1 VNYST
6 DKRTL
11 ILPEYGRNVQNL
23 VEQAVEIKDDE
34 ERAKF
39 VQKIIE
45 LMGRMYPYLR
55 DLRDFKHKLWD
66 HLVIMSSFKLEA
78 DSPYPSPK
86 AVTYSEPPS
95 KVPYSNKRF
104 KYRHYG
110 KSVVKLLKYASELP
124 EGEEKITLIGLAANH
139 MRKLYLT
146 WSKTTVEDSQ
156 IFSHIKEL
164 SDEKITIPEGMELS
178 NIKVQSNSTKTPKYP
193 TKKKKSYKKKY

>member
-1 VNYST
+1 MNYNT
-6 DKRTL
+6 DKSTL
-11 ILPEYGRNVQNL
+11 ILPEYGRNVQDL

-78 DSPYPSPK
+78 DSPYPSPQ
-86 AVTYSEPPS
+86 AVTYSEPPA
-95 KVPYSNKRF
+95 KIQYSNKRF

-110 KSVVKLLKYASELP
+110 KSVVKLLKHASELP
-124 EGEEKITLIGLAANH
+124 EGEEKTTLIGLAANH

-146 WSKTTVEDSQ
+146 WSKTTVEDSE
-156 IFSHIKEL
+156 IFNHINEL
-164 SDEKITIPEGMELS
+164 SEGKITIPEGMVLS
-178 NIKVQSNSTKTPKYP
+178 NIKVQNNSVQSAKYQS
-193 TKKKKSYKKKY
+193 KKKKSYKKKR